1 MEHRIDDVYYD
12 NELKYNLLCVSQIC
26 DKGIENMYITELNTA
41 RSDSLTCF
49 SAQSENVDVGHTRRA
64 HVSASLIHKLVSRD
78 LVYGLPKIK
87 FADYKV
93 CDACVKEKH
102 IRQSFKRNKQN
113 YNILKNFWAEV
124 VNITCSVTKRMILSS

>member
-1 MEHRIDDVYYD
+1 MQ
-12 NELKYNLLCVSQIC
+12 YNLLCVSQIC
-26 DKGIENMYITELNTA
+26 DKGMENMYIIELNTA

-49 SAQSENVDVGHTRRA
+49 SAQSEIVDVWHTIRA

-78 LVYGLPKIK
+78 LVYRLPKIK

-93 CDACVKEKH
+93 CDASVKEKH

-113 YNILKNFWAEV
+113 YNIPKNFWAEV
-124 VNITCSVTKRMILSS
+124 VNITCWVTKRMILSSWSQ